1 MQFLWHA
8 VQQNLKAILFTKE
21 QPLLCRWVEWDLH
34 LHTWFFKFSWVL
46 NLFKPSTCVNFS
58 RIRVWVHITI
68 HTRFIEDLHHLTQSD
83 GAVLM
88 PHTQTPPCIFT
99 GQGLPNPFSG
109 FLLFMSL
116 ANTSLVRQPLLLCNC
131 RDFSF
136 WVIAWNTE
144 NVNTMIQP
152 LTGVNYPHFALLK
165 REFLISKYCFFFL
178 FFSFASSVRGLSHLR
193 FSWGQ
198 SNFWHHTGG
207 HHLDRKS
214 SGNQSWYLCGML

>member
-1 MQFLWHA
+1 MCKF
-8 VQQNLKAILFTKE
+8 QQNQSLSAQHHSHAFYKRPASPDRK
-21 QPLLCRWVEWDLH
+21 RWSGFDASH
-34 LHTWFFKFSWVL
+34 S
-46 NLFKPSTCVNFS
+46 STSMYFH
-58 RIRVWVHITI
+58 W
-68 HTRFIEDLHHLTQSD
+68 
-83 GAVLM
+83 
-88 PHTQTPPCIFT
+88 T
-99 GQGLPNPFSG
+99 GTLLPNPFSG

-165 REFLISKYCFFFL
+165 REFLISKYCFFF
-178 FFSFASSVRGLSHLR
+178 FSFASSVCGLSHLR

-198 SNFWHHTGG
+198 SNFWHHTDG

-214 SGNQSWYLCGML
+214 SGNQSWYLCGMLQAYG